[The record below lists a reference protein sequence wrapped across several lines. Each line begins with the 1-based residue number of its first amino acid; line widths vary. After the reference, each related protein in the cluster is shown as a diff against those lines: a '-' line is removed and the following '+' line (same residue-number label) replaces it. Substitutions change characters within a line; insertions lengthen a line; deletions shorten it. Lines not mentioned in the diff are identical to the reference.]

1 MNKQESVKGPARPDP
16 LREDTR
22 DARTR
27 YADIIDRSHH
37 VSAKRPQMDRL
48 SRAAQFSPFAALTG
62 YDDLIRESERDVGS
76 RVELDEDRKAQ
87 LNDWLARLLAERPI
101 PEAAFTYF
109 VPDEKKEGG
118 EYVTASGRIARY
130 DQQERTL
137 LLEDGTVIPAREI
150 TAIDEVNDVQPS

>member
-1 MNKQESVKGPARPDP
+1 MNKQESANGPARPDP

-27 YADIIDRSHH
+27 YANIIDRPHH

-87 LNDWLARLLAERPI
+87 LNDRLARLLAESPM

-130 DQQERTL
+130 DQQSRSIILANGRT
-137 LLEDGTVIPAREI
+137 IPMQDVV
-150 TAIDEVNDVQPS
+150 AIDSAVFSDMN

>member
-1 MNKQESVKGPARPDP
+1 MNKQESANGPARPDP
-16 LREDTR
+16 LRGDTR
-22 DARTR
+22 DARIR
-27 YADIIDRSHH
+27 YADIIDRPHH

-76 RVELDEDRKAQ
+76 RIELDEDRKAQ
-87 LNDWLARLLAERPI
+87 LNDRLARLLAESPA

-118 EYVTASGRIARY
+118 E
-130 DQQERTL
+130 
-137 LLEDGTVIPAREI
+137 
-150 TAIDEVNDVQPS
+150 